1 MPVRT
6 AQLSAGSLKVAGY
19 YSACVVPAGYTYIVK
34 TVTAVNLGASDSV
47 LRLWGSSAGI
57 AVLLTQLTL
66 PTATVR
72 ALDYWIV
79 AQPGTDLS
87 WQLLNAVETHV
98 WLSGTQLPGVQPFPS
113 TTPALRLG

>member
-6 AQLSAGSLKVAGY
+6 AQLSAGPLKTAGY
-19 YSACVVPAGYTYIVK
+19 YSACLVPSGYTYIVK
-34 TVTAVNLGASDSV
+34 TLYAVNLGASESI
-47 LRLWGSSAGI
+47 LRLWGTLAGRS
-57 AVLLTQLTL
+57 VLLTQLTL

-72 ALDYWIV
+72 ALELWIV

-98 WLSGTQLPGVQPFPS
+98 WLSGTQLPGVQPFAS
-113 TTPALRLG
+113 TAPALRLG